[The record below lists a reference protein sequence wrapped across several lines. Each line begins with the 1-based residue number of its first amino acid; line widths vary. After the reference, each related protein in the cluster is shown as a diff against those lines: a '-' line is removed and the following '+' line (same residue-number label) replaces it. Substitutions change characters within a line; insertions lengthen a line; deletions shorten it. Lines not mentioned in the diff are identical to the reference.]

1 MLVVAHTNELK
12 LQALYQRFPFKNNKL
27 KKNGSV
33 KMMADAFCE
42 MTVHYNLTFSTATRI
57 HVILK
62 RSKYFTGKIRV
73 FNTS

>member
-1 MLVVAHTNELK
+1 
-12 LQALYQRFPFKNNKL
+12 
-27 KKNGSV
+27 
-33 KMMADAFCE
+33 MMADAFCE
-42 MTVHYNLTFSTATRI
+42 MTVHHNLTFSTATRI